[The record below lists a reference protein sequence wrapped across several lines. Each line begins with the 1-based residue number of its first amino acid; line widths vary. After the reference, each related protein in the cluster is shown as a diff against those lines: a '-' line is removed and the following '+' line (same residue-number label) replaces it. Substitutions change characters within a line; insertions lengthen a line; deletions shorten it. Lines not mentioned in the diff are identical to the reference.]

1 MSSGFK
7 KTDKKGAPVPEINQ
21 PAAETAARQPGTEV
35 PAETA
40 EKKQSSGWKEI
51 VYPLLAAVVIIGLW
65 FGNIVI
71 MSVNSKVF
79 LQNTTM
85 NGQDISGMTPAEAA
99 GLIVDA
105 YQNSSVSLM
114 EDGKPVLT
122 GDLKSYGF
130 ELDEEGLLKTM
141 EQTLQEE
148 KSSIGSIFNSITVG
162 NEIGSDVL
170 WNYDENTFKDKVR
183 ASSLTAARFPSENA
197 YIDYSEKEGRCV
209 IVDEVYGNEFEDADL
224 QAWMKDSLDAI
235 KDAPDHNFQ
244 QELPFPEQIYKKPAV
259 TKDDADLIAETE
271 AVNQYSGARVN
282 YEFGEKTQVLGF
294 DTIWSWFDLQGGEAH
309 LNDDKVTEFVQGLED
324 RYNTRYRERTF
335 INHYGNE
342 VHFSPGD
349 NEYGYTIIEQEEIDR
364 LKEDIL
370 SGEEVSREPVYDEEN
385 AWGNPYYLGRNGED
399 DLAGTYVE
407 VNLSAQHLWFYKDG
421 EVFLETD
428 IVSGDIA
435 KGRSTKTGVFPL
447 AYKESPSI
455 LRGGNG
461 PNGYETKVQYWMPFY
476 EGQGLHDADWRGS
489 FGGSIYRSNGSHG
502 CVNLPPWAAAEIYHN
517 ISAGTA
523 ILIYW

>member
-1 MSSGFK
+1 M
-7 KTDKKGAPVPEINQ
+7 
-21 PAAETAARQPGTEV
+21 
-35 PAETA
+35 
-40 EKKQSSGWKEI
+40 
-51 VYPLLAAVVIIGLW
+51 
-65 FGNIVI
+65 
-71 MSVNSKVF
+71 
-79 LQNTTM
+79 
-85 NGQDISGMTPAEAA
+85 
-99 GLIVDA
+99 
-105 YQNSSVSLM
+105 
-114 EDGKPVLT
+114 
-122 GDLKSYGF
+122 
-130 ELDEEGLLKTM
+130 
-141 EQTLQEE
+141 
-148 KSSIGSIFNSITVG
+148 
-162 NEIGSDVL
+162 
-170 WNYDENTFKDKVR
+170 
-183 ASSLTAARFPSENA
+183 
-197 YIDYSEKEGRCV
+197 
-209 IVDEVYGNEFEDADL
+209 
-224 QAWMKDSLDAI
+224 
-235 KDAPDHNFQ
+235 
-244 QELPFPEQIYKKPAV
+244 
-259 TKDDADLIAETE
+259 
-271 AVNQYSGARVN
+271 N

-407 VNLSAQHLWFYKDG
+407 VNLSAQYLWFYKDG

-476 EGQGLHDADWRGS
+476 EGQGLHDADWRGA